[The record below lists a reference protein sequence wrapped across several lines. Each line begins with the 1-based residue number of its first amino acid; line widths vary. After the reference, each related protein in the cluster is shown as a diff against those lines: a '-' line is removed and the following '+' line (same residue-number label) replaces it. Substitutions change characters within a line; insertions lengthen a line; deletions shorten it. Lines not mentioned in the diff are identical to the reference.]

1 MIAVDHGQVAA
12 FADFF
17 RDAAD
22 VKAFDFCH
30 TPPPAIFPPAHA
42 PGILDY
48 VFFNAGHQFGF
59 WLLEHDRYAGPMLAV
74 ADVHSRKGSDYV
86 SYCLTR
92 AWRKNHRAFAPAM
105 ILEMDWNDV
114 FSDDSGRNPLP
125 LWEEHRS
132 IIARYAQWFADRG
145 TTPIEIVTRAN
156 AAERP
161 LAHFL
166 AEAGSIP
173 GYAEDSLRKKLFLL
187 AIMLENRP
195 EKFLRVTDPESY
207 EPIIDYHLQRSAL
220 RAGLV
225 RIEDA
230 DVRAALI
237 ARRVVPA
244 EVEGRIR
251 QAVFEAIREVVHLSG
266 RSVAAVDYFFFM
278 NRRRCPEMTP
288 PDCEHCPVQDICARE
303 VDLFQPVFRTT
314 AY

>member
-1 MIAVDHGQVAA
+1 MIAVDHRQVAA

-17 RDAAD
+17 RAASD

-30 TPPPAIFPPAHA
+30 TPPPAIFPPAHGA
-42 PGILDY
+42 GVLEY

-59 WLLEHDRYAGPMLAV
+59 WRLENDRYAGPMLAV
-74 ADVHSRKGSDYV
+74 VDGHQRKGSDYV

-92 AWRKNHRAFAPAM
+92 AWRENADVFMPASVSAV
-105 ILEMDWNDV
+105 DWNKV
-114 FSDDSGRNPLP
+114 FRDDEGRNPLP
-125 LWEEHRS
+125 MWEEHVA
-132 IIARYAQWFADRG
+132 IISRYANWFAERA
-145 TTPIEIVTRAN
+145 TTPAELVARAN

-161 LAHFL
+161 LATLL
-166 AEAGSIP
+166 AEAGTIP
-173 GYAEDSLRKKLFLL
+173 GYVEDPLRKKLFLL

-225 RIEDA
+225 RVEDA
-230 DVRAALI
+230 SVRAALVE
-237 ARRVVPA
+237 RRVVPA

-251 QAVFEAIREVVHLSG
+251 QAVFDALCEVVRLSG

-278 NRRRCPEMTP
+278 NRRRCPEMSQP
-288 PDCEHCPVQDICARE
+288 ECERCPVQSICAQE

-314 AY
+314 FY